1 MRVLLQLLAAR
12 GFYGYPQELVYS
24 VGNTS
29 DPYVQYAEAQLPIFK
44 ESGEFSFGFTLDCV

>member
-44 ESGEFSFGFTLDCV
+44 ESGE